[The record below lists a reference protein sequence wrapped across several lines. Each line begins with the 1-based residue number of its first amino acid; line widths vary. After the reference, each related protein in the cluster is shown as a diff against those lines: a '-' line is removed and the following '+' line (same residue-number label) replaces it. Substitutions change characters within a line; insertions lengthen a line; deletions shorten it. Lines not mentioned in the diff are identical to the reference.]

1 MTSQKSF
8 CVHAHFYQPSREDPL
23 TGEIPFEVGADPYD
37 NWNEKIFAGCYA
49 PNADIGNFR
58 KISFNLGPTLTRW
71 MRAKQPQTL
80 AKIVAADRENIAS
93 FGVGNAMAQ
102 PYHHTIL
109 PLATRREKRIQVAW
123 GIADFVRTFDRMPE
137 GMWLPETAVDLETLD
152 VLAEFGIKFT
162 ILAPWQADGILPDP
176 FQPYH
181 VTTSYDRDITVFFYD
196 SGLSSDISFNPGAT
210 VNADGFA
217 SKFVHPRF
225 DHTAKPEMLM
235 VASDGELYGHHQAF
249 REKFLARLLDG
260 ALRQEG
266 VEPSYPALWL
276 RRNPISQTIRI
287 REQTSWSCHH
297 GVQRWKDQCG
307 CTPEG
312 SWKKPL
318 RDAMN
323 TIAGMI
329 DSAFEAYAGQFVSDP
344 WKCVEAYS
352 AVILDRV
359 SADEWLEQH
368 SCTSLDIDRKMHL
381 KSLFEAQVERH
392 RMFTSCGWF
401 FDDFDRIEP
410 RNNVAYAAHA
420 VWLAERAAEI
430 DLYAEAIKAFKPV
443 VSAKSGLK
451 GDEVFSSAFYRFSNR
466 S

>member
-1 MTSQKSF
+1 MNQKSF

-23 TGEIPFEVGADPYD
+23 TGEIPIEMGADPFD
-37 NWNEKIFAGCYA
+37 NWNEKIFAGCYG
-49 PNADIGNFR
+49 PNAEIGNFQ

-71 MRAKQPQTL
+71 MRVKKPQTL
-80 AKIVAADRENIAS
+80 EKIVAADHENILR

-109 PLATRREKRIQVAW
+109 PLATRREKLIQTAW
-123 GIADFVRTFDRMPE
+123 GIADFERTFGRKPD

-152 VLAEFGIKFT
+152 VLSECGIKFT
-162 ILAPWQADGILPDP
+162 ILAPWQAEGIIPDP
-176 FQPYH
+176 FQPYQV
-181 VTTSYDRDITVFFYD
+181 VTSGNRKITVFFYD
-196 SGLSSDISFNPGAT
+196 SGLSSDISFNPGST
-210 VNADGFA
+210 INADGFA

-225 DHTAKPEMLM
+225 RNTDKPEMLM

-260 ALRQEG
+260 ALLNEG

-276 RRNPISQTIRI
+276 SRNPIHQTINI
-287 REQTSWSCHH
+287 RENTSWSCHH
-297 GVQRWKDQCG
+297 GVERWKGDCG
-307 CTPEG
+307 CTPNA

-318 RDAMN
+318 RDAMH

-329 DSAFEAYAGQFVSDP
+329 DQAFESYAGQFMLDP
-344 WKCVEAYS
+344 WEAVENYAD
-352 AVILDRV
+352 VLLDKV
-359 SADEWLEQH
+359 SADEWLADK
-368 SCTSLDIDRKMHL
+368 SNVALSIDQKMHL

-410 RNNVAYAAHA
+410 KNNVAYAAHA
-420 VWLAERAAEI
+420 IWLAERAAEI
-430 DLYAEAIKAFKPV
+430 DLYAEAINAFRPV
-443 VSAKSGLK
+443 VGGKSGLR
-451 GDEVFSSAFYRFSNR
+451 GDDVFGTAFYRFRNR
-466 S
+466 C